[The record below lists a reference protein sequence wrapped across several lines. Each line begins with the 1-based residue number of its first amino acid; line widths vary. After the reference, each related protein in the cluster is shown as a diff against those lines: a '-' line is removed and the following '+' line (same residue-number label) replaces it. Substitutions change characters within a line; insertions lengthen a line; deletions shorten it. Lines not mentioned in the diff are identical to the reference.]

1 MPRALP
7 CLKRIQ
13 ILLRRHI
20 GLWSY
25 SPKQLRMD
33 LESRTPVKVLVRSV
47 AVARPLADEGYRSA
61 THDARAICPNLDAV
75 LKKNEPAG
83 M

>member
-1 MPRALP
+1 
-7 CLKRIQ
+7 
-13 ILLRRHI
+13 
-20 GLWSY
+20 
-25 SPKQLRMD
+25 MD
-33 LESRTPVKVLVRSV
+33 FMEDRTPLKVLGRSV
-47 AVARPLADEGYRSA
+47 AVGKPLADEGYRSA

>member
-1 MPRALP
+1 
-7 CLKRIQ
+7 
-13 ILLRRHI
+13 
-20 GLWSY
+20 
-25 SPKQLRMD
+25 MD